1 MSNAIL
7 PLAML
12 GSMMSSAGAV
22 AYGIQSGAIPSGK
35 SEPEPVYMPPPP
47 IESTGLT
54 GGSMMV
60 DDFVIQ
66 GDADEAD
73 ITAILEESAL
83 DETTAAHEVD
93 GDDDQITGLSGMP
106 INCGVVDESQT
117 ALQSFGINKDNKY
130 AYKCSSLEN
139 PGELKFGTAGKY
151 VSSRGDIEN
160 LHQAQALCASNQ
172 ALVGFVL
179 DQNKSKTKLGYR
191 YDCINLK
198 GPAKIRTALTSY
210 KPYKS
215 GDGMDNGADQTG
227 AARQNTQLKVLRSD
241 NGTEKVNNVNVPIP
255 PGIGDIACN
264 EGELLQGFAVEK
276 SGNNMRYIYRCV
288 TPAYEED

>member
-7 PLAML
+7 PLAL
-12 GSMMSSAGAV
+12 VGSMCSSVAAV
-22 AYGIQSGAIPSGK
+22 AYGIQTGAIPTGK
-35 SEPEPVYMPPPP
+35 PEPEPAYVAPVPSAPLDMMD
-47 IESTGLT
+47 S
-54 GGSMMV
+54 GSMMV

-73 ITAILEESAL
+73 ISAILEEDAL
-83 DETTAAHEVD
+83 TSTTAVHTHP
-93 GDDDQITGLSGMP
+93 DDDQISGLAGMP
-106 INCGVVDESQT
+106 INCGPDDDENQT
-117 ALQSFGINKDNKY
+117 ALRSFGINADMKY
-130 AYKCSSLEN
+130 GYTCSSLEN

-179 DQNKSKTKLGYR
+179 DQNKSKTKVGYR

-210 KPYKS
+210 KPYSS
-215 GDGMDNGADQTG
+215 GDDGDTELSGTDRQTAQLAVLQP
-227 AARQNTQLKVLRSD
+227 AA
-241 NGTEKVNNVNVPIP
+241 
-255 PGIGDIACN
+255 GIGDISCN

-288 TPAYEED
+288 TPAYEAD

>member
-7 PLAML
+7 PLAL
-12 GSMMSSAGAV
+12 VGSMMSSVGAV
-22 AYGIQSGAIPSGK
+22 AYGIQTGAIPSGK
-35 SEPEPVYMPPPP
+35 SEPEPVYIPPTPSEP
-47 IESTGLT
+47 AELM

-83 DETTAAHEVD
+83 ETTTDAHAVD

-117 ALQSFGINKDNKY
+117 ALQSFGITTDKKY

-139 PGELKFGTAGKY
+139 PGDLKFGTAGKY
-151 VSSRGDIEN
+151 VSSRGEIEN

-210 KPYKS
+210 KSYKS
-215 GDGMDNGADQTG
+215 GDGMGTGSDGNADGSDLTG
-227 AARQNTQLKVLRSD
+227 DARRNTQFAVLEP
-241 NGTEKVNNVNVPIP
+241 TT
-255 PGIGDIACN
+255 GIGDIACN

-288 TPAYEED
+288 TPAYEAD

>member
-1 MSNAIL
+1 MSNTVL
-7 PLAML
+7 PLAL
-12 GSMMSSAGAV
+12 VGSMCSSVAAV
-22 AYGIQSGAIPSGK
+22 AYGIQTGAIPTGK
-35 SEPEPVYMPPPP
+35 SEPEPEYVAPVPSAPLDMMD
-47 IESTGLT
+47 S
-54 GGSMMV
+54 GSMMV

-73 ITAILEESAL
+73 ISAILEEDAL
-83 DETTAAHEVD
+83 TSTTMVHTHP
-93 GDDDQITGLSGMP
+93 DDDQISGLAGMP
-106 INCGVVDESQT
+106 INCGPDDDENQT
-117 ALQSFGINKDNKY
+117 ALRSFGLNADMKY
-130 AYKCSSLEN
+130 GYTCSSLEN

-179 DQNKSKTKLGYR
+179 DQNKSKTKAGYR

-210 KPYKS
+210 KSYNS
-215 GDGMDNGADQTG
+215 GDDGDTELTGADRQTAQLAVLQP
-227 AARQNTQLKVLRSD
+227 AA
-241 NGTEKVNNVNVPIP
+241 
-255 PGIGDIACN
+255 GIGDISCN

-288 TPAYEED
+288 TPAYEAD

>member
-1 MSNAIL
+1 MSNAVL
-7 PLAML
+7 PLAL
-12 GSMMSSAGAV
+12 VGSMCSSVAAV
-22 AYGIQSGAIPSGK
+22 AYGIQTGAIPTGK
-35 SEPEPVYMPPPP
+35 SEPEPAYVAPVPSAPLDMMD
-47 IESTGLT
+47 S
-54 GGSMMV
+54 GSMMV

-73 ITAILEESAL
+73 VTAILEEEAL
-83 DETTAAHEVD
+83 TPLTSVHSLDS
-93 GDDDQITGLSGMP
+93 DDDQISGLAGMP
-106 INCGVVDESQT
+106 INCGPDDDENQT
-117 ALQSFGINKDNKY
+117 ALQSFGLTKDKTY
-130 AYKCSSLEN
+130 GYKCSSLEN

-151 VSSRGDIEN
+151 VSSRGEIEN

-210 KPYKS
+210 KSYKS
-215 GDGMDNGADQTG
+215 GDDGETELTG
-227 AARQNTQLKVLRSD
+227 EDRQLAQLAVLQP
-241 NGTEKVNNVNVPIP
+241 TA
-255 PGIGDIACN
+255 GIGDISCN

-288 TPAYEED
+288 TPAYEAD

>member
-12 GSMMSSAGAV
+12 GSMMSSIGAV
-22 AYGIQSGAIPSGK
+22 AYGIQTGAIPTGK
-35 SEPEPVYMPPPP
+35 SEPEPEYMPPPTP

-54 GGSMMV
+54 SGSMMV

-83 DETTAAHEVD
+83 TEKTIAHKVD
-93 GDDDQITGLSGMP
+93 SDDDQITGLSGMP
-106 INCGVVDESQT
+106 INCGPDADENQT
-117 ALQSFGINKDNKY
+117 AIQSFGLLPGGEY
-130 AYKCSSLEN
+130 GYKCSSLEN
-139 PGELKFGTAGKY
+139 PGELKFGIAGSY

-210 KPYKS
+210 KPYES
-215 GDGMDNGADQTG
+215 GDGMGKSGDPPTPDGSDLTG
-227 AARQNTQLKVLRSD
+227 EDRRNTQIAVLQP
-241 NGTEKVNNVNVPIP
+241 TT
-255 PGIGDIACN
+255 GIGDIKCN
-264 EGELLQGFAVEK
+264 DGELLQGFAVEK

>member
-1 MSNAIL
+1 MSNAVL
-7 PLAML
+7 PLAL
-12 GSMMSSAGAV
+12 VGSMCSSVAAV
-22 AYGIQSGAIPSGK
+22 AYGIQTGAIPSGK
-35 SEPEPVYMPPPP
+35 SEPEPVYVAPVPSAPLDMMD
-47 IESTGLT
+47 S
-54 GGSMMV
+54 GSMMV

-73 ITAILEESAL
+73 VTAILEEEAL
-83 DETTAAHEVD
+83 TPFTSGHSLDS
-93 GDDDQITGLSGMP
+93 DDDQISGLAGMP
-106 INCGVVDESQT
+106 INCGPDDDENQT
-117 ALQSFGINKDNKY
+117 ALQSFGLTTDNKY
-130 AYKCSSLEN
+130 GYICSSLEN

-151 VSSRGDIEN
+151 VSSRGEIEN

-215 GDGMDNGADQTG
+215 GDDGETELTG
-227 AARQNTQLKVLRSD
+227 AERQNTQLAVLQPTS
-241 NGTEKVNNVNVPIP
+241 
-255 PGIGDIACN
+255 GIGDISCN

-288 TPAYEED
+288 TPAYEAD

>member
-1 MSNAIL
+1 MSNAVL
-7 PLAML
+7 PLAL
-12 GSMMSSAGAV
+12 VGSMCSSVAAV
-22 AYGIQSGAIPSGK
+22 AYGIQTGAIPTGK
-35 SEPEPVYMPPPP
+35 SEPEPAYVAPVPSAPLDMMD
-47 IESTGLT
+47 S
-54 GGSMMV
+54 GSMMV

-73 ITAILEESAL
+73 VTAILEEEAL
-83 DETTAAHEVD
+83 TPLTGAHSLD
-93 GDDDQITGLSGMP
+93 SDDDQISGLAGMP
-106 INCGVVDESQT
+106 INCGPDDDENQT
-117 ALQSFGINKDNKY
+117 ALQSFGLDVNKKY
-130 AYKCSSLEN
+130 GYKCSSLEN

-151 VSSRGDIEN
+151 VSSRGEIEN

-210 KPYKS
+210 KSYKS
-215 GDGMDNGADQTG
+215 GDDGAEELTGGDRQT
-227 AARQNTQLKVLRSD
+227 AQLSVLQ
-241 NGTEKVNNVNVPIP
+241 GGEGQT
-255 PGIGDIACN
+255 GIGDISCN

-288 TPAYEED
+288 TPAYEAD

>member
-12 GSMMSSAGAV
+12 GSMMSSVGAV

-35 SEPEPVYMPPPP
+35 SEPEPVYIPPTPSEP
-47 IESTGLT
+47 AELAR
-54 GGSMMV
+54 GSMMD

-215 GDGMDNGADQTG
+215 GDGMGDNGADLTST
-227 AARQNTQLKVLRSD
+227 ARRDKQMAVLQPTS
-241 NGTEKVNNVNVPIP
+241 
-255 PGIGDIACN
+255 GIGDIACN
-264 EGELLQGFAVEK
+264 EGELLQGFAIEK

-288 TPAYEED
+288 TPAYEAD

>member
-1 MSNAIL
+1 MSNAVL
-7 PLAML
+7 PLAL
-12 GSMMSSAGAV
+12 VGSMCSSVAAV
-22 AYGIQSGAIPSGK
+22 AYGIQTGAIPTGK
-35 SEPEPVYMPPPP
+35 SEPEPAYVAPVPSAPLDMMD
-47 IESTGLT
+47 S
-54 GGSMMV
+54 GSMMV

-73 ITAILEESAL
+73 VTAILEEEAL
-83 DETTAAHEVD
+83 TPFTSGHSLDS
-93 GDDDQITGLSGMP
+93 DDDQISGLAGMP
-106 INCGVVDESQT
+106 INCGPDDDENQT
-117 ALQSFGINKDNKY
+117 ALQSFGLTTDNKY
-130 AYKCSSLEN
+130 GYKCSSLEN

-151 VSSRGDIEN
+151 VSSRGEIEN

-215 GDGMDNGADQTG
+215 GDDGETELTG
-227 AARQNTQLKVLRSD
+227 AERQNTQLAVLQPTS
-241 NGTEKVNNVNVPIP
+241 
-255 PGIGDIACN
+255 GIGDISCN

-288 TPAYEED
+288 TPAYEAD

>member
-1 MSNAIL
+1 MSNAVL
-7 PLAML
+7 PLAL
-12 GSMMSSAGAV
+12 VGSMCSSVAAV
-22 AYGIQSGAIPSGK
+22 AYGIQTGAIPTGK
-35 SEPEPVYMPPPP
+35 SEPEPVYVAPVPSAPLDMMD
-47 IESTGLT
+47 S
-54 GGSMMV
+54 GSMMV

-73 ITAILEESAL
+73 VTAILEEEAL
-83 DETTAAHEVD
+83 TPLTSVHSLDS
-93 GDDDQITGLSGMP
+93 DDDQISGLAGMP
-106 INCGVVDESQT
+106 INCGPDDDENQT
-117 ALQSFGINKDNKY
+117 ALQSFGLTKDNTY
-130 AYKCSSLEN
+130 GYKCSSLEN

-151 VSSRGDIEN
+151 VSSRGEIEN

-215 GDGMDNGADQTG
+215 GDDGETELTGAD
-227 AARQNTQLKVLRSD
+227 RQNTQLAVLQPTS
-241 NGTEKVNNVNVPIP
+241 
-255 PGIGDIACN
+255 GIGDISCN

-288 TPAYEED
+288 TPAYEAD

>member
-1 MSNAIL
+1 MSNAVL
-7 PLAML
+7 PLAL
-12 GSMMSSAGAV
+12 VGSMCSSVAAV
-22 AYGIQSGAIPSGK
+22 AYGIQTGAIPTGK
-35 SEPEPVYMPPPP
+35 SEPEPAYVAPVPSAPLDMMD
-47 IESTGLT
+47 S
-54 GGSMMV
+54 GSMMV

-73 ITAILEESAL
+73 VTAILEEEAL
-83 DETTAAHEVD
+83 TPYTSDHSLD
-93 GDDDQITGLSGMP
+93 SDDDQISGLAGMP
-106 INCGVVDESQT
+106 INCGPDDDENQT
-117 ALQSFGINKDNKY
+117 ALQSFGLTSDNKY
-130 AYKCSSLEN
+130 GYKCSSLEN

-215 GDGMDNGADQTG
+215 GDDGETELTGVPRQT
-227 AARQNTQLKVLRSD
+227 AQLAVLQPTS
-241 NGTEKVNNVNVPIP
+241 
-255 PGIGDIACN
+255 GIGDISCN

-288 TPAYEED
+288 TPAYEAD

>member
-1 MSNAIL
+1 MSNTVL
-7 PLAML
+7 PLAL
-12 GSMMSSAGAV
+12 VGSMCSSVAAV
-22 AYGIQSGAIPSGK
+22 AYGIHTGAIPTGK
-35 SEPEPVYMPPPP
+35 SEPEPVYVAPVPSAPLDMMD
-47 IESTGLT
+47 S
-54 GGSMMV
+54 GSMMV

-73 ITAILEESAL
+73 ISAILEEDAL
-83 DETTAAHEVD
+83 TSTTAVHTYP
-93 GDDDQITGLSGMP
+93 DDDQISGLAGMP
-106 INCGVVDESQT
+106 INCGPDTDDNQT
-117 ALQSFGINKDNKY
+117 ALRSFGLTTDKKY
-130 AYKCSSLEN
+130 GYTCSSLEN

-151 VSSRGDIEN
+151 VSSRGDVEN

-179 DQNKSKTKLGYR
+179 DQNKSKTKVGYR

-210 KPYKS
+210 KPYSS
-215 GDGMDNGADQTG
+215 GDGAATNGDDLEGADRQT
-227 AARQNTQLKVLRSD
+227 AQLAVLQPTND
-241 NGTEKVNNVNVPIP
+241 QGVG
-255 PGIGDIACN
+255 GIGDISCN

-288 TPAYEED
+288 TPAYEAD

>member
-1 MSNAIL
+1 MSNAVL
-7 PLAML
+7 PLAL
-12 GSMMSSAGAV
+12 VGSMCSSVAAV
-22 AYGIQSGAIPSGK
+22 AYGIQTGAIPTGK
-35 SEPEPVYMPPPP
+35 SEPEPEYVAPVPSAPLDMMD
-47 IESTGLT
+47 S
-54 GGSMMV
+54 GSMMV

-73 ITAILEESAL
+73 ISAILEEDAL
-83 DETTAAHEVD
+83 TSTTMVHTHP
-93 GDDDQITGLSGMP
+93 DDDQISGLAGMP
-106 INCGVVDESQT
+106 INCGPDDDENQT
-117 ALQSFGINKDNKY
+117 ALRSFGLNADMKY
-130 AYKCSSLEN
+130 GYTCSSLEN

-179 DQNKSKTKLGYR
+179 DQNKSKTKVGYR

-210 KPYKS
+210 KPYSS
-215 GDGMDNGADQTG
+215 GDGAGEGGDDLEGVPRQTKQLAVLQP
-227 AARQNTQLKVLRSD
+227 AA
-241 NGTEKVNNVNVPIP
+241 
-255 PGIGDIACN
+255 GIGDISCN

-288 TPAYEED
+288 TPAYEAD

>member
-1 MSNAIL
+1 MSNAVL
-7 PLAML
+7 PLAL
-12 GSMMSSAGAV
+12 VGSMCSSVAAV
-22 AYGIQSGAIPSGK
+22 AYGIQTGAIPTGK
-35 SEPEPVYMPPPP
+35 SEPEPAYVAPVPSAPLDMMD
-47 IESTGLT
+47 S
-54 GGSMMV
+54 GSMMV

-73 ITAILEESAL
+73 VTAILEEEAL
-83 DETTAAHEVD
+83 TPYTSDHSLD
-93 GDDDQITGLSGMP
+93 SDDDQISGLAGMP
-106 INCGVVDESQT
+106 INCGPDDDENQT
-117 ALQSFGINKDNKY
+117 ALQSFGLTSDNKY
-130 AYKCSSLEN
+130 GYKCSSLEN

-151 VSSRGDIEN
+151 VSSRGEIEN

-215 GDGMDNGADQTG
+215 GDDGETELTG
-227 AARQNTQLKVLRSD
+227 APRQTAQLAVLQPTS
-241 NGTEKVNNVNVPIP
+241 
-255 PGIGDIACN
+255 GIGDISCN

-288 TPAYEED
+288 TPAYEAD

>member
-1 MSNAIL
+1 MSNAVL
-7 PLAML
+7 PLAL
-12 GSMMSSAGAV
+12 VGSMCSSVAAV
-22 AYGIQSGAIPSGK
+22 AYGIQTGPIPTGK
-35 SEPEPVYMPPPP
+35 SEPKPAYVAPVPSAP
-47 IESTGLT
+47 IDMMDS
-54 GGSMMV
+54 GSMMV

-73 ITAILEESAL
+73 ITAILEEEAL
-83 DETTAAHEVD
+83 QAATGVHSID
-93 GDDDQITGLSGMP
+93 SDDDQISGLAGMP
-106 INCGVVDESQT
+106 INCGPDDDENQT
-117 ALQSFGINKDNKY
+117 ALQSFGLTKDNKY
-130 AYKCSSLEN
+130 GYKCSSLEN

-215 GDGMDNGADQTG
+215 GDGMAADDADQTG
-227 AARQNTQLKVLRSD
+227 ATRQNTQLAVLHPTS
-241 NGTEKVNNVNVPIP
+241 
-255 PGIGDIACN
+255 GIGDISCN
-264 EGELLQGFAVEK
+264 EGELLQGFAIEK

-288 TPAYEED
+288 TPAYEAD

>member
-12 GSMMSSAGAV
+12 GSMMSSVGAV
-22 AYGIQSGAIPSGK
+22 AYGIQTGAIPSGK
-35 SEPEPVYMPPPP
+35 SEPEPVYIPPTPSEP
-47 IESTGLT
+47 AELM

-83 DETTAAHEVD
+83 ETTTDAHAVD

-117 ALQSFGINKDNKY
+117 ALQSFGITADKKY

-139 PGELKFGTAGKY
+139 PGDLKFGTAGKY
-151 VSSRGDIEN
+151 VSSRGEIEN

-215 GDGMDNGADQTG
+215 GDGMGEDDSDLTG
-227 AARQNTQLKVLRSD
+227 EARRNTQIAVLQP
-241 NGTEKVNNVNVPIP
+241 TT
-255 PGIGDIACN
+255 GIGDIACN

-288 TPAYEED
+288 TPAYEAD

>member
-1 MSNAIL
+1 MSNAVL
-7 PLAML
+7 PLAL
-12 GSMMSSAGAV
+12 VGSMCSSVAAV
-22 AYGIQSGAIPSGK
+22 AYGIQTGAIPTGK
-35 SEPEPVYMPPPP
+35 SEPEPVYVAPVPSAPLDMMD
-47 IESTGLT
+47 S
-54 GGSMMV
+54 GSMMV

-73 ITAILEESAL
+73 VTAILEEEAL
-83 DETTAAHEVD
+83 TPLTSVHSLDS
-93 GDDDQITGLSGMP
+93 DDDQISGLAGMP
-106 INCGVVDESQT
+106 INCGPDDDENQT
-117 ALQSFGINKDNKY
+117 ALQSFGLTKDKTY
-130 AYKCSSLEN
+130 GYKCSSLEN

-151 VSSRGDIEN
+151 VSSRGEIEN

-215 GDGMDNGADQTG
+215 GDDGETELSGEPRQT
-227 AARQNTQLKVLRSD
+227 AQLSVLQPTS
-241 NGTEKVNNVNVPIP
+241 
-255 PGIGDIACN
+255 GIGDISCN

-288 TPAYEED
+288 TPAYEAD

>member
-12 GSMMSSAGAV
+12 GSMMSSIGAV
-22 AYGIQSGAIPSGK
+22 AYGIQTGAIPTGK
-35 SEPEPVYMPPPP
+35 SEPEPVYIPPPP
-47 IESTGLT
+47 VESPGLT

-73 ITAILEESAL
+73 VTAILEESAL
-83 DETTAAHEVD
+83 VDKTVAHKVD
-93 GDDDQITGLSGMP
+93 SDDDQITSLSGMP
-106 INCGVVDESQT
+106 INCGPDADDNQT
-117 ALQSFGINKDNKY
+117 ALQSFGLLDGGEY
-130 AYKCSSLEN
+130 EYKCSSLEN
-139 PGELKFGTAGKY
+139 PGELKFGTAGQY

-210 KPYKS
+210 KPYSVGIDAES
-215 GDGMDNGADQTG
+215 GEDLTG
-227 AARQNTQLKVLRSD
+227 AARQEAQLAVLKPKD
-241 NGTEKVNNVNVPIP
+241 
-255 PGIGDIACN
+255 GIGEIRCN
-264 EGELLQGFAVEK
+264 DGELLQGFAVEK

>member
-1 MSNAIL
+1 MSNAVL
-7 PLAML
+7 PLAL
-12 GSMMSSAGAV
+12 VGSMCSSVAAV
-22 AYGIQSGAIPSGK
+22 AYGIQTGAIPTGK
-35 SEPEPVYMPPPP
+35 SEPEPAYVAPVPSAPLDMMD
-47 IESTGLT
+47 S
-54 GGSMMV
+54 GSMMV

-73 ITAILEESAL
+73 VTAILEEEAL
-83 DETTAAHEVD
+83 TPLTSVHSLDS
-93 GDDDQITGLSGMP
+93 DDDQISGLAGMP
-106 INCGVVDESQT
+106 INCGPDDDENQT
-117 ALQSFGINKDNKY
+117 ALQSFGLTNDKTY
-130 AYKCSSLEN
+130 GYKCSSLEN

-151 VSSRGDIEN
+151 VSSRGEIEN

-215 GDGMDNGADQTG
+215 GDDGETELTG
-227 AARQNTQLKVLRSD
+227 VPRQAAQLAVLQPTS
-241 NGTEKVNNVNVPIP
+241 
-255 PGIGDIACN
+255 GIGDISCN

-288 TPAYEED
+288 TPAYEAD

>member
-7 PLAML
+7 PLAL
-12 GSMMSSAGAV
+12 VGSMCSSVAAV
-22 AYGIQSGAIPSGK
+22 AYGIQTGAIPTGK
-35 SEPEPVYMPPPP
+35 PEPEPAYVAPVPSAPLDMMD
-47 IESTGLT
+47 S
-54 GGSMMV
+54 GSMMV

-73 ITAILEESAL
+73 ISAILEEDAL
-83 DETTAAHEVD
+83 TSTTAVHTHP
-93 GDDDQITGLSGMP
+93 DDDQISGLAGMP
-106 INCGVVDESQT
+106 INCGPDDDENQT
-117 ALQSFGINKDNKY
+117 ALRSFGINADMKY
-130 AYKCSSLEN
+130 GYTCSSLEN

-179 DQNKSKTKLGYR
+179 DQNKSKTKVGYR

-210 KPYKS
+210 KPYSS
-215 GDGMDNGADQTG
+215 GDDGDTELTG
-227 AARQNTQLKVLRSD
+227 APRQTAQLAVLQ
-241 NGTEKVNNVNVPIP
+241 PAA
-255 PGIGDIACN
+255 GIGDISCN

-288 TPAYEED
+288 TPAYEAD

>member
-7 PLAML
+7 PLAL
-12 GSMMSSAGAV
+12 VGSMCSSVAAV
-22 AYGIQSGAIPSGK
+22 AYGIQTGAIPTGK
-35 SEPEPVYMPPPP
+35 SEPEPEYVAPVPSAPLDMMD
-47 IESTGLT
+47 S
-54 GGSMMV
+54 GSMMV

-73 ITAILEESAL
+73 ITAILEEEAL
-83 DETTAAHEVD
+83 QPTTGAHPVD
-93 GDDDQITGLSGMP
+93 SDDDQISGLAGMP
-106 INCGVVDESQT
+106 INCGPDDDENQT
-117 ALQSFGINKDNKY
+117 ALQSFGLNPDKKY
-130 AYKCSSLEN
+130 QYKCSSLEN

-151 VSSRGDIEN
+151 VSSRGEIEN

-179 DQNKSKTKLGYR
+179 DQNKSKTKAGYR

-210 KPYKS
+210 KSYKS
-215 GDGMDNGADQTG
+215 GDDGDTELTGVPRQT
-227 AARQNTQLKVLRSD
+227 AQLAVLQPA
-241 NGTEKVNNVNVPIP
+241 E
-255 PGIGDIACN
+255 GIGDISCN

-288 TPAYEED
+288 TPAYEAD

>member
-1 MSNAIL
+1 MSNAVL
-7 PLAML
+7 PLAL
-12 GSMMSSAGAV
+12 VGSMCSSVAAV
-22 AYGIQSGAIPSGK
+22 AYGIQTGAIPTGK
-35 SEPEPVYMPPPP
+35 SEPEPAYVAPVPSAPLDMMD
-47 IESTGLT
+47 S
-54 GGSMMV
+54 GSMMV

-73 ITAILEESAL
+73 VTAILEEEAL
-83 DETTAAHEVD
+83 TPLTGAHSLD
-93 GDDDQITGLSGMP
+93 SDDDQISGLAGMP
-106 INCGVVDESQT
+106 INCGPDDDENQT
-117 ALQSFGINKDNKY
+117 ALQSFGLDVNKKY
-130 AYKCSSLEN
+130 GYKCSSLEN

-151 VSSRGDIEN
+151 VSSRGEIEN

-210 KPYKS
+210 KSYKS
-215 GDGMDNGADQTG
+215 GDDGETELSGGERQT
-227 AARQNTQLKVLRSD
+227 AQLSVLQ
-241 NGTEKVNNVNVPIP
+241 GGEGQT
-255 PGIGDIACN
+255 GIGDISCN

-288 TPAYEED
+288 TPAYEAD

>member
-1 MSNAIL
+1 MSNAVL
-7 PLAML
+7 PLAL
-12 GSMMSSAGAV
+12 VGSMCSSVAAV
-22 AYGIQSGAIPSGK
+22 AYGIQTGAIPTGN
-35 SEPEPVYMPPPP
+35 SEPEPAYVAPVPSAPLDMMD
-47 IESTGLT
+47 S
-54 GGSMMV
+54 GSMMV

-73 ITAILEESAL
+73 ISAILEEDAL
-83 DETTAAHEVD
+83 TSETMAHTYP
-93 GDDDQITGLSGMP
+93 DDDQISGLAGMP
-106 INCGVVDESQT
+106 INCGPDADDNQT
-117 ALQSFGINKDNKY
+117 ALRSFGLTTDMKY
-130 AYKCSSLEN
+130 GYTCSSLEN

-179 DQNKSKTKLGYR
+179 DQNKSKTKVGYR

-210 KPYKS
+210 KPYTS
-215 GDGMDNGADQTG
+215 GDDEADGEDLEGQPRQTKQLAVLQNGA
-227 AARQNTQLKVLRSD
+227 
-241 NGTEKVNNVNVPIP
+241 
-255 PGIGDIACN
+255 GIGDISCN

-288 TPAYEED
+288 TPSYEAD

>member
-7 PLAML
+7 PLAL
-12 GSMMSSAGAV
+12 VGSMCSSVAAV
-22 AYGIQSGAIPSGK
+22 AYGIHTGAIPTGK
-35 SEPEPVYMPPPP
+35 SEPEPAYVAPVPSAPLDMMD
-47 IESTGLT
+47 S
-54 GGSMMV
+54 GSMMV

-73 ITAILEESAL
+73 ISAILEEDAL
-83 DETTAAHEVD
+83 TSTTAVHTHP
-93 GDDDQITGLSGMP
+93 DDDQISGLAGMP
-106 INCGVVDESQT
+106 INCGPDDDENQT
-117 ALQSFGINKDNKY
+117 ALRSFGINADMKY
-130 AYKCSSLEN
+130 GYTCSSLEN

-179 DQNKSKTKLGYR
+179 DQNKSKTKVGYR

-210 KPYKS
+210 KPYSS
-215 GDGMDNGADQTG
+215 GDGAAANGNDLEGADRQT
-227 AARQNTQLKVLRSD
+227 AQLAVLQPTND
-241 NGTEKVNNVNVPIP
+241 QGVG
-255 PGIGDIACN
+255 GIGDISCN

-288 TPAYEED
+288 TPAYEAD

>member
-1 MSNAIL
+1 MSNAVL
-7 PLAML
+7 PLAL
-12 GSMMSSAGAV
+12 VGSMCSSVAAV
-22 AYGIQSGAIPSGK
+22 AYGIQTGAIPTGK
-35 SEPEPVYMPPPP
+35 SEPEPEYVAPVPSAPLDMMD
-47 IESTGLT
+47 S
-54 GGSMMV
+54 GSMMV

-73 ITAILEESAL
+73 VTAILEEEAL
-83 DETTAAHEVD
+83 TPFTSGRSLDS
-93 GDDDQITGLSGMP
+93 DDDQISGLAGMP
-106 INCGVVDESQT
+106 INCGPDDDENQT
-117 ALQSFGINKDNKY
+117 ALQSFGLTTDNKY
-130 AYKCSSLEN
+130 GYKCSSLEN

-151 VSSRGDIEN
+151 VSSRGEIEN

-215 GDGMDNGADQTG
+215 GDDGETELTG
-227 AARQNTQLKVLRSD
+227 AERQNTQLAVLQPTS
-241 NGTEKVNNVNVPIP
+241 
-255 PGIGDIACN
+255 GIGDISCN

-288 TPAYEED
+288 TPAYEAD

>member
-1 MSNAIL
+1 MSNTVL
-7 PLAML
+7 PLAL
-12 GSMMSSAGAV
+12 VGSMCSSVAAV
-22 AYGIQSGAIPSGK
+22 AYGIQTGAIPTGK
-35 SEPEPVYMPPPP
+35 SEPEPEYVAPVPSAPLDMMD
-47 IESTGLT
+47 S
-54 GGSMMV
+54 GSMMV

-73 ITAILEESAL
+73 ISAILEEDAL
-83 DETTAAHEVD
+83 TSTTMVHTYP
-93 GDDDQITGLSGMP
+93 DDDQISGLAGMP
-106 INCGVVDESQT
+106 INCGPDADDNQT
-117 ALQSFGINKDNKY
+117 ALRSFGLNNEKKY
-130 AYKCSSLEN
+130 GYTCSSLEN

-179 DQNKSKTKLGYR
+179 DQNKSKTKVGYR

-210 KPYKS
+210 KSYKS
-215 GDGMDNGADQTG
+215 GDDGDTELTGADRQTAQLAVLQP
-227 AARQNTQLKVLRSD
+227 AA
-241 NGTEKVNNVNVPIP
+241 
-255 PGIGDIACN
+255 GIGDISCN

-288 TPAYEED
+288 TPAYEAD

>member
-1 MSNAIL
+1 MSNTVL
-7 PLAML
+7 PLAL
-12 GSMMSSAGAV
+12 VGSMCSSVAAV
-22 AYGIQSGAIPSGK
+22 AYGIQTGAIPTGK
-35 SEPEPVYMPPPP
+35 SEPEPAYVAPVPSAPLDMMD
-47 IESTGLT
+47 S
-54 GGSMMV
+54 GSMMV

-73 ITAILEESAL
+73 VTAILEEEAL
-83 DETTAAHEVD
+83 TPLTSVHSLDS
-93 GDDDQITGLSGMP
+93 DDDQISGLAGMP
-106 INCGVVDESQT
+106 INCGPDDDENQT
-117 ALQSFGINKDNKY
+117 ALQSFGLTSDNKY
-130 AYKCSSLEN
+130 GYKCSSLEN

-151 VSSRGDIEN
+151 VSSRGEIEN

-215 GDGMDNGADQTG
+215 GDDGETELTG
-227 AARQNTQLKVLRSD
+227 VPRQAAQLAVLQP
-241 NGTEKVNNVNVPIP
+241 TA
-255 PGIGDIACN
+255 GIGDISCN

-288 TPAYEED
+288 TPAYEAD

>member
-12 GSMMSSAGAV
+12 GSMMSSIGAV
-22 AYGIQSGAIPSGK
+22 AYGIQTGAIPTGK
-35 SEPEPVYMPPPP
+35 SEPEPVYIPPPP

-54 GGSMMV
+54 GGSMIV

-73 ITAILEESAL
+73 VTAILEESAL
-83 DETTAAHEVD
+83 DTTTTAHEVD

-117 ALQSFGINKDNKY
+117 ALQSFGITADKKY

-139 PGELKFGTAGKY
+139 PGDLKFGTAGKY
-151 VSSRGDIEN
+151 VTSRGEIEN

-215 GDGMDNGADQTG
+215 GDGMGTDGADQTG
-227 AARQNTQLKVLRSD
+227 ADRQAAQLAVLEP
-241 NGTEKVNNVNVPIP
+241 TT
-255 PGIGDIACN
+255 GIGDIACN
-264 EGELLQGFAVEK
+264 EGELLQGFAIEK

-288 TPAYEED
+288 TPAYEAD

>member
-1 MSNAIL
+1 MSNAVL
-7 PLAML
+7 PLAL
-12 GSMMSSAGAV
+12 VGSMCSSVAAV
-22 AYGIQSGAIPSGK
+22 AYGIQTGAIPTGK
-35 SEPEPVYMPPPP
+35 SEPEPAYVAPVPSAPLDMMD
-47 IESTGLT
+47 S
-54 GGSMMV
+54 GSMMV

-73 ITAILEESAL
+73 VTAILEEEAL
-83 DETTAAHEVD
+83 TPLTSVHSLDL
-93 GDDDQITGLSGMP
+93 DDDQISGLAGMP
-106 INCGVVDESQT
+106 INCGPDDDENQT
-117 ALQSFGINKDNKY
+117 ALQSFGLTKDKTY
-130 AYKCSSLEN
+130 GYKCSSLEN

-151 VSSRGDIEN
+151 VSSRGEIEN

-210 KPYKS
+210 KSYKS
-215 GDGMDNGADQTG
+215 GDDGETELTG
-227 AARQNTQLKVLRSD
+227 EDRQLAQLAVLQP
-241 NGTEKVNNVNVPIP
+241 TA
-255 PGIGDIACN
+255 GIGDISCN

-288 TPAYEED
+288 TPAYEAD

>member
-12 GSMMSSAGAV
+12 GSMMSSIGAV
-22 AYGIQSGAIPSGK
+22 AYGIQTGAIPTGK
-35 SEPEPVYMPPPP
+35 SEPEPVYTPPP

-54 GGSMMV
+54 GGSMIV

-73 ITAILEESAL
+73 ITAILEESAVNA
-83 DETTAAHEVD
+83 TTSAHKLD
-93 GDDDQITGLSGMP
+93 GDDDQITGLAGMP
-106 INCGVVDESQT
+106 VNCGVVDESQT

-210 KPYKS
+210 KPYDS
-215 GDGMDNGADQTG
+215 GGEEGGTNRQT
-227 AARQNTQLKVLRSD
+227 AQLKVLRSD
-241 NGTEKVNNVNVPIP
+241 NGENVPA
-255 PGIGDIACN
+255 GIGDIACY

>member
-12 GSMMSSAGAV
+12 GSMMSSVGAV
-22 AYGIQSGAIPSGK
+22 AYGIQTGAIPTGK
-35 SEPEPVYMPPPP
+35 SEPEPVYTPPPP
-47 IESTGLT
+47 VESTGLT

-73 ITAILEESAL
+73 VTAILEESAL
-83 DETTAAHEVD
+83 EATTAAHKVD
-93 GDDDQITGLSGMP
+93 ADDDQITGLSGMP

-210 KPYKS
+210 MPYES
-215 GDGMDNGADQTG
+215 GDGMGKSGTPPISDGSDLTG
-227 AARQNTQLKVLRSD
+227 EDRRDKQMAVLQPTS
-241 NGTEKVNNVNVPIP
+241 
-255 PGIGDIACN
+255 GIGDIACN
-264 EGELLQGFAVEK
+264 DGELLQGFAVEK
-276 SGNNMRYIYRCV
+276 SGNNIRYIYRCV
-288 TPAYEED
+288 TPAYEAD

>member
-12 GSMMSSAGAV
+12 GSMMSSVGAV
-22 AYGIQSGAIPSGK
+22 AYGIQTGSIPTGK
-35 SEPEPVYMPPPP
+35 SEPEPVYTPPPP

-117 ALQSFGINKDNKY
+117 ALQSFGINKDSKY

-215 GDGMDNGADQTG
+215 GDGMGNEGADLTG
-227 AARQNTQLKVLRSD
+227 APRQNTQLKVLRSD
-241 NGTEKVNNVNVPIP
+241 NGGDLP

-264 EGELLQGFAVEK
+264 DGELLQGFAIEK

-288 TPAYEED
+288 TPAYEAD